1 MKKLSILLGVL
12 LVLGMTVPAMAE
24 VWVTGTVDKTKT
36 ITVDETV
43 TIDKDVVINAT
54 VDVDLVKAAEAD
66 SVVNQDNLSNTV
78 TGNPIEPAVDN
89 NYKSAKTESSI
100 NDNTGIVGVN
110 QDAGNMNNQANVVSV
125 AVAIEPSNT
134 DPASLLPSFA
144 NSQTSATQKNMNN
157 SVHELENY
165 LLGPQKEDSISDSI
179 NRNCGIVGVNQ
190 SVGSMNNQLNEVAL
204 AVADNC
210 LVALAEADLGQY
222 NANNTVFDLG
232 TVRTDSIANSINGN
246 TGIVGVNQSGGN
258 MNNQS
263 NMVSISATLP

>member
-1 MKKLSILLGVL
+1 LG
-12 LVLGMTVPAMAE
+12 
-24 VWVTGTVDKTKT
+24 T
-36 ITVDETV
+36 IE
-43 TIDKDVVINAT
+43 
-54 VDVDLVKAAEAD
+54 
-66 SVVNQDNLSNTV
+66 
-78 TGNPIEPAVDN
+78 GVDN
-89 NYKSAKTESSI
+89 NFKSAKTASSI
-100 NDNTGIVGVN
+100 NNNTGIVGVN

-157 SVHELENY
+157 SVHELENW
-165 LLGPQKEDSISDSI
+165 LAGPQKEDSISDSI
-179 NRNCGIVGVNQ
+179 NGNLGIVGVNQ

-222 NANNTVFDLG
+222 NANNTVLDFG
-232 TVRTDSIANSINGN
+232 TVRVDSIANSINGN
-246 TGIVGVNQSGGN
+246 SGIVGVNQSGGN

>member
-43 TIDKDVVINAT
+43 TINKDVVINAT

-78 TGNPIEPAVDN
+78 IGNREGVDN
-89 NYKSAKTESSI
+89 NFKSAKTAASI
-100 NDNTGIVGVN
+100 NNNTGIVGVN

-125 AVAIEPSNT
+125 AVAIEPNT
-134 DPASLLPSFA
+134 ADPLLPSFA
-144 NSQTSATQKNMNN
+144 NSQTSATQKNENN
-157 SVHELENY
+157 RVHELENW
-165 LLGPQKEDSISDSI
+165 LAGPQKEDSISDSI
-179 NRNCGIVGVNQ
+179 NGNCGIVGVNQ
-190 SVGSMNNQLNEVAL
+190 SAGSMNNQLNEVAL

-210 LVALAEADLGQY
+210 MVALAEADLGQY
-222 NANNTVFDLG
+222 NANNQVLDFG
-232 TVRTDSIANSINGN
+232 TVRIDSIANSINGN